1 VETRDQKIVTEPT
14 YFAKGKKQSGF
25 TIIELMMVIAIVS
38 ILATIALAAYSNFT
52 IRSKV
57 AEGLGFASEAKT
69 AVTSYYAGNNKFPF
83 DNNAAGLPPATS
95 YGQYDHIDSLE
106 VENDG
111 DSTGTGVITVTIGIP
126 GLGAQNQ
133 LQLVPTIQS
142 GSLTWVCRPAPPPNG
157 IDTARAPSS
166 CRG

>member
-1 VETRDQKIVTEPT
+1 METRDQKIVTEPT

-25 TIIELMMVIAIVS
+25 TIIELMMVIAIIS
-38 ILATIALAAYSNFT
+38 ILATIALAAYSNFI

-57 AEGLGFASEAKT
+57 AEGLGFASGAKT

-83 DNNAAGLPPATS
+83 DNNAAGLPPITS
-95 YGQYDHIDSLE
+95 YGQYDHIDSL
-106 VENDG
+106 VIENDG

-126 GLGAQNQ
+126 GLGANNK
-133 LQLVPTIQS
+133 LQLVPTIEN
-142 GSLTWVCRPAPPPNG
+142 GSLTWVCLPAPVGG
-157 IDTARAPSS
+157 IDPARAPAS